1 MSSKIEI
8 LGIECQSRLGLSL
21 KERKKPQKITIDLI
35 LNLDLTQA
43 GRRDNLKLS
52 ANYFKIERLAR
63 ALAEK
68 GERLLIERLA
78 WEIALHILD
87 EEPLVEAISVRV
99 HKKPELMPKTREVVV
114 EMTKTRLRRKKSR

>member
-8 LGIECQSRLGLSL
+8 IGIETQSRLGVSL
-21 KERKKPQKITIDLI
+21 KERKKPQKIIIDLI
-35 LNLDLTQA
+35 LTLDLTQA
-43 GRRDNLKLS
+43 GRHDNLKLS

-87 EEPLVEAISVRV
+87 EEPLVDAISVRI
-99 HKKPELMPKTREVVV
+99 HKKPELMPKTREVIV
-114 EMTKTRLRRKKSR
+114 EMTKTRLRRKKTR